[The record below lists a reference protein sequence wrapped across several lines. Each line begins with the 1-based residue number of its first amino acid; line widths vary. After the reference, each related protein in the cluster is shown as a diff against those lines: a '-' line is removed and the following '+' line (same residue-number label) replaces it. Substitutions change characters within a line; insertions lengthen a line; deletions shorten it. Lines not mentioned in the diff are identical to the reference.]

1 MQDTNIKICFQDANN
16 YIQTELEEVGFT
28 RDETCALEM

>member
-16 YIQTELEEVGFT
+16 YIQTELEELGFIKS
-28 RDETCALEM
+28 EKCALEM